1 MTAVATPPEASARRG
16 GRMSL
21 WRLEW
26 LRLTRTHRLIAL
38 VAVYLFFGLT
48 SPALARYMG
57 ELLDTLGTGVQ
68 IVTPVPTPID
78 GFVTFT
84 SNANQI
90 GLLVFA
96 LVVSSA
102 VAFDSQRE
110 MAVFLRTRVGSYREL
125 LLPKWS
131 VAVLAGIAAYLVGV
145 VACWYG
151 SSILLGSVDALGVVA
166 GAACGALFLA
176 FVGAVAAAVGARLH
190 SAVTTAVTTLAI
202 VLGLGVLGVFRTVG
216 EWLPNFLLGALTT
229 LGAGG
234 DLASFAKSAAVTV
247 AATGGLLAFAIRIG
261 SRREL

>member
-1 MTAVATPPEASARRG
+1 MSAVTMPQAGSRRVARMTV
-16 GRMSL
+16 

-26 LRLTRTHRLIAL
+26 LRLVRTRRLVAL
-38 VAVYLFFGLT
+38 FAVYLFFGFT

-57 ELLDTLGTGVQ
+57 ELLDKLGTGVQ
-68 IVTPVPTPID
+68 IVTPAPTPID

-125 LLPKWS
+125 LVPKWS
-131 VAVLAGIAAYLVGV
+131 VAVLAGVAAYLAGV
-145 VACWYG
+145 LACWYG
-151 SSILLGSVDALGVVA
+151 SNILLGTVDALGVVE
-166 GAACGALFLA
+166 GAVCGALFLA

-202 VLGLGVLGVFRTVG
+202 VLGLGVLGAFRAVG

-229 LGAGG
+229 LAGGG
-234 DLASFAKSAAVTV
+234 DLTSFAKSAAVTV
-247 AATGGLLAFAIRIG
+247 AATVGLLALAVRLG
-261 SRREL
+261 SHREL

>member
-1 MTAVATPPEASARRG
+1 MTIVAAPTEAVRRPR
-16 GRMSL
+16 GRMSM

-26 LRLTRTHRLIAL
+26 ARLTRTHRLVAL
-38 VAVYLFFGLT
+38 VAVYVFFGLT

-57 ELLDTLGTGVQ
+57 ELLDRLGTGVQ
-68 IVTPVPTPID
+68 IVAPPPKPID

-96 LVVSSA
+96 LVVASA
-102 VAFDSQRE
+102 VAIDAQRE
-110 MAVFLRTRVGSYREL
+110 MAVFLRTRVPSYRDL

-131 VAVLAGIAAYLVGV
+131 VAVLAGVAAYVIGV
-145 VACWYG
+145 LACWYG
-151 SSILLGSVDALGVVA
+151 TVILLGSVDALGVIE
-166 GAACGALFLA
+166 GAALGALYLA
-176 FVGAVAAAVGARLH
+176 FVGAVAAAIGARLH

-202 VLGLGVLGVFRTVG
+202 VLGLGVLGVFRAVG

-229 LGAGG
+229 LAGG
-234 DLASFAKSAAVTV
+234 GDVASFAKSVVVTV
-247 AATGGLLAFAIRIG
+247 AATVALLLLAVRLG

>member
-1 MTAVATPPEASARRG
+1 MSMTI
-16 GRMSL
+16 

-26 LRLTRTHRLIAL
+26 LRLTRTRRLLAL
-38 VAVYLFFGLT
+38 LAVYLFFGFT
-48 SPALARYMG
+48 SPALARYMS
-57 ELLDTLGTGVQ
+57 ELLERFGSGVQ
-68 IVTPVPTPID
+68 IVAPTPTAID

-102 VAFDSQRE
+102 VAVDAQRE
-110 MAVFLRTRVGSYREL
+110 MAVFLRTRVGSYRDL
-125 LLPKWS
+125 LVPKWS
-131 VAVLAGIAAYLVGV
+131 VAVAAGVAAYLAGV

-151 SSILLGSVDALGVVA
+151 TAILLGSVDALGVVV

-202 VLGLGVLGVFRTVG
+202 VLGLGLVGTFRTVG
-216 EWLPNFLLGALTT
+216 DWLPSSLLGALTT
-229 LGAGG
+229 LASGG
-234 DLASFAKSAAVTV
+234 ELIPFAKAAVVTV
-247 AATGGLLAFAIRIG
+247 AATIGLLLLAVRTGA
-261 SRREL
+261 RREL